1 VRLAR
6 LALAL
11 LLLALALGATACTP
25 TFVGRLRTRDP
36 HEEKK
41 LERYRS
47 GTIGFGIGDVD
58 VRGRDGRTVPL
69 ANTAWFE
76 IVSEQEIRF
85 HVMLSHKHED
95 LATLE
100 GYQIQLV
107 TDRGHELA
115 PTAVWA
121 RKKMVERYDMS
132 VTQVKQ
138 GVGAYS
144 SPSYQEET
152 ISRDL
157 HGADTVIIFKQP
169 GLLAKEIR
177 SYTLVL
183 DGKKRRFRFTWDLV
197 PKAELADE
205 E

>member
-1 VRLAR
+1 VRR
-6 LALAL
+6 VALAL
-11 LLLALALGATACTP
+11 LLLASLPACTP

-41 LERYRS
+41 LESYRS
-47 GTIGFGIGDVD
+47 GTIAFGIGDLD
-58 VRGRDGRTVPL
+58 VRGQDGRAIAL

-76 IVSEQEIRF
+76 VVSEQEMRF
-85 HVMLSHKHED
+85 HVMLAHKHED

-100 GYQIQLV
+100 GYQIRLL

-115 PTAVWA
+115 PAAVWTR
-121 RKKMVERYDMS
+121 RKLVERHDS
-132 VTQVKQ
+132 TIGQVKQ
-138 GVGAYS
+138 GVGAYGNATI
-144 SPSYQEET
+144 QEET

-157 HGADTVIIFKQP
+157 HGADTVVVFRQP

-177 SYTLVL
+177 SYSLML
-183 DGKKRRFRFTWDLV
+183 DGKRRRFHFTWDLV